1 GTIWIVIG
9 VGMLIAFG
17 ALFYLV
23 AIRPGLTE
31 SGLRLGMWLLLGGV
45 LAGGLIWAGT
55 QTVRGAAHSIL
66 VNGVRARLLAARIAW
81 LGMVFVLL
89 APLFGFVVIA
99 TTFIG
104 MVTAGVVALGSAKDY
119 QAWRDAQEEARAVTP
134 QRIRR

>member
-1 GTIWIVIG
+1 MPMTKPNRSGADRVEFPEHATTAGTIWIVIG

-66 VNGVRARLLAARIAW
+66 VNGVGSLLLAPLIAW
-81 LGMVFVLL
+81 LGMVF
-89 APLFGFVVIA
+89 
-99 TTFIG
+99 
-104 MVTAGVVALGSAKDY
+104 
-119 QAWRDAQEEARAVTP
+119 
-134 QRIRR
+134 